1 MRAHSHVRPGA
12 RRSVHGPRGP
22 GARRD
27 VPSIA
32 VSKFALQL
40 AYGRSCYETARFCG
54 AIFHKGGRF
63 SEIRDTGGFAGVTTH
78 MSTAGRSTKR
88 LQRRQRSRTHEGT
101 MKVAVYSFEK
111 YDDKHLVPALKA
123 HLGDENVKCLSC
135 RLLAETSD
143 LAGG

>member
-1 MRAHSHVRPGA
+1 
-12 RRSVHGPRGP
+12 
-22 GARRD
+22 
-27 VPSIA
+27 
-32 VSKFALQL
+32 
-40 AYGRSCYETARFCG
+40 
-54 AIFHKGGRF
+54 
-63 SEIRDTGGFAGVTTH
+63 
-78 MSTAGRSTKR
+78 
-88 LQRRQRSRTHEGT
+88 